1 MHIFHT
7 LPWVMEKKGG
17 RHGGWGGVLDHFSK
31 HLSRK
36 DLGQIGILRGIS
48 TLGGGDFFQL

>member
-36 DLGQIGILRGIS
+36 DLGQIGIL
-48 TLGGGDFFQL
+48 GGN